1 MDITCLADLH
11 GFQPELPGGD
21 ILILAG
27 DFTASD
33 KLTEWA
39 SFFKWL
45 KIQPYK
51 NKILVAGNHD
61 NLFEHGFPKNQFE
74 ADDLKDIIDYLDI
87 DIDFEYLCDS
97 GIEIVIKNTTLKIW
111 GAPWT
116 PIFSGVN
123 YRCKAFMDSEE
134 YLDKRFAL
142 IPADL
147 DILITHSPPYGIL
160 DQVPTDSKINKG
172 SKSLRN
178 SIEKKIPEMVIFG
191 HIHEQGG
198 KYVQKEGILYING
211 SLVDERYRNVNRA
224 RRIIFD
230 EEMPKMQRFKV
241 IE

>member
-1 MDITCLADLH
+1 MIIDCISDLH
-11 GFQPELPGGD
+11 SHYPTLEGGD
-21 ILILAG
+21 ILIVAG
-27 DFTASD
+27 DLTARHTIKELD
-33 KLTEWA
+33 EFNEWIREQKYKKKL
-39 SFFKWL
+39 
-45 KIQPYK
+45 
-51 NKILVAGNHD
+51 LVAGNHD
-61 NLFEHGFPKNQFE
+61 TFFEHGVYHPVDVDTYHTKSVFIDPSC
-74 ADDLKDIIDYLDI
+74 DYL
-87 DIDFEYLCDS
+87 FDS
-97 GIEIVIKNTTLKIW
+97 GFEFEGLKIW
-111 GAPWT
+111 GSPWT
-116 PIFSGVN
+116 PWFHGVHPK
-123 YRCKAFMDSEE
+123 CKAFMKK
-134 YLDKRFAL
+134 DKQL
-142 IPADL
+142 KKYWDMIPDDI

-178 SIEKKIPEMVIFG
+178 SIEKIMPEMVLFG